1 MVGNMK
7 GVLHHKN
14 QSLWY
19 KEVEYLEFSDVDYNP
34 HSLEIQENTDEYYT
48 HRNTAGIGG
57 DTD

>member
-19 KEVEYLEFSDVDYNP
+19 KELGYLEFSDVDCNP
-34 HSLEIQENTDEYYT
+34 HSLEIQENTDE
-48 HRNTAGIGG
+48 
-57 DTD
+57 